1 MMETRWMM
9 MMPEVK
15 TLAVLIDVNTD
26 VDDHCFCM
34 YPIMH
39 LSSAVHTARA
49 SPLLAASRQN
59 GRASRSM
66 QVVRAAK
73 TADGPKVAIV
83 GVTGAVGQEFLR
95 VRVHVVVVTS
105 AVVA

>member
-1 MMETRWMM
+1 
-9 MMPEVK
+9 
-15 TLAVLIDVNTD
+15 
-26 VDDHCFCM
+26 
-34 YPIMH
+34 
-39 LSSAVHTARA
+39 
-49 SPLLAASRQN
+49 
-59 GRASRSM
+59 M

>member
-1 MMETRWMM
+1 MMETRW

-15 TLAVLIDVNTD
+15 TLAVLIDVNT
-26 VDDHCFCM
+26 DHCFCM